1 MPARIAVIYYSSTGT
16 VHKLA
21 AAVAEGADQVGAEA
35 RLRRASELAP
45 AEAIAA
51 NPAWAAHHEETRD
64 TVAVASLDDLEWA
77 DGLAFGTPTRFGNPA
92 AQLKQFIDTTGGLWL
107 AGKLADKVVT
117 SFTSAANRHGGME
130 STILALN
137 NVFYSWGAI
146 IVSPGYTDPTVFGA
160 GGNPY
165 GVAFD
170 SGLDGSNPMPEEV
183 LAAARYQGSR
193 LARFADRIAGSR

>member
-1 MPARIAVIYYSSTGT
+1 MPAQIAVIYYSSTGT

-21 AAVAEGADQVGAEA
+21 AAVAEGAEEVGAEV
-35 RLRRASELAP
+35 RLRRVQELAP
-45 AEAIAA
+45 EEAIAA
-51 NPAWAAHHEETRD
+51 NPAWAAHRD
-64 TVAVASLDDLEWA
+64 KTQGVIPEASLEDLLWA
-77 DGLAFGTPTRFGNPA
+77 DGLAFGTPTRFGNPS
-92 AQLKQFIDTTGGLWL
+92 AQLKQFIDATGGLWL
-107 AGKLADKVVT
+107 AGKLADKVAT

-146 IVSPGYTDPTVFGA
+146 IVSPGYTDPAVFAA

-170 SGLDGSNPMPEEV
+170 SGLDGANEMPGEI
-183 LAAARYQGSR
+183 LAAARYQGAR
-193 LARFADRIAGSR
+193 LARLTERMVASR